1 MRVIRR
7 TDCKRNGAVAHTL
20 LSLFLQCLSLCEL
33 RNAMAQSA
41 STQHALARNRR
52 FQINALGE
60 PIISRYLSDSDRS
73 YSCSCEVSRE
83 QQADASRDHPRK
95 AKGINEKRVLDSSE

>member
-60 PIISRYLSDSDRS
+60 PIISRYLSDSDR
-73 YSCSCEVSRE
+73 RE